1 VYKLSLLL
9 RAGYCAG
16 DLGGGILVVHW
27 SGGENMEPFVL
38 ENGNTPLFRV
48 EPWHKKHTGLTAG
61 FTSRQGGAGKAPY
74 ESLNCAF
81 HVGDNPEDVIS
92 NRRTLAGSLGF
103 RLEDWTCGEQTH
115 GVNIAVVEQKDRGR
129 GSQDRAS
136 AFQET
141 DGLITNEPG
150 VLLTSFYADCVPLY
164 FYDPVRSVAGLAHAG
179 WKGTVAE
186 IAAAMVKK
194 MSEVYGTLPQ
204 DILAAIG
211 PSIGDCC
218 YEVNDH
224 VMNHVHR
231 LEAEWNGQPEE
242 SGSLYRKS
250 AADGDK
256 SMLNLK
262 ELNRRIMIKAGIL
275 PTHIECTT
283 WCTSCNPDLFF
294 SYRKE
299 NGVTG
304 RMTSW
309 IGIKES

>member
-1 VYKLSLLL
+1 
-9 RAGYCAG
+9 
-16 DLGGGILVVHW
+16 
-27 SGGENMEPFVL
+27 MEPFVL
-38 ENGNTPLFRV
+38 ENGSPRLFRLK
-48 EPWHKKHTGLTAG
+48 PWHQEHAVITAG

-81 HVGDNPEDVIS
+81 HVGDDPQDVIS
-92 NRRTLAGSLGF
+92 NRRTLAESLGF
-103 RLEDWTCGEQTH
+103 QLKDWTCGEQTH
-115 GVNIAVVEQKDRGR
+115 GVNIAVVDHKDRGR
-129 GSQDRAS
+129 GSRDRTS
-136 AFQET
+136 AFSDT
-141 DGLITNEPG
+141 DGLITNVPG
-150 VLLTSFYADCVPLY
+150 VMLTSFYADCVPLY
-164 FYDPVRSVAGLAHAG
+164 FYDPVRAAVGLAHAG

-186 IAAAMVKK
+186 IAAVMVRK
-194 MSEVYGTLPQ
+194 MSEAYGSCAE
-204 DILAAIG
+204 DILASIG

-218 YEVNDH
+218 YEVNDQ
-224 VMNHVHR
+224 VMKHVHL
-231 LEAEWNGQPEE
+231 LEDSSGGKAPF
-242 SGSLYRKS
+242 SGSVYRQS
-250 AADGDK
+250 GANGDK

-262 ELNRRIMIKAGIL
+262 ELNQRIMIKAGIL

>member
-1 VYKLSLLL
+1 
-9 RAGYCAG
+9 
-16 DLGGGILVVHW
+16 
-27 SGGENMEPFVL
+27 MEPFVL
-38 ENGNTPLFRV
+38 KGETPPLFRL
-48 EPWHKKHTGLTAG
+48 EPWNVNHTGITAG

-81 HVGDNPEDVIS
+81 HVGDNPKDVIS
-92 NRRTLAGSLGF
+92 NRRILARKLGF
-103 RLEDWTCGEQTH
+103 QLEDWTCGEQTH
-115 GVNIAVVEQKDRGR
+115 GVNIAVVDYKDRGL
-129 GSQDRAS
+129 GSEDRTS
-136 AFQET
+136 AFAET
-141 DGLITNEPG
+141 DGLITNVPG

-164 FYDPVRSVAGLAHAG
+164 FYDPVRSAVGLAHAG

-186 IAAAMVKK
+186 IAAAMVIK
-194 MSEVYGTLPQ
+194 MSDEYGSRPH

-211 PSIGDCC
+211 PSIGECC

-224 VMNHVHR
+224 VMNQVHP
-231 LEAEWNGQPEE
+231 LEEHFVTETGLSQ
-242 SGSLYRKS
+242 SLYRKS
-250 AADGDK
+250 EANGDK

>member
-1 VYKLSLLL
+1 
-9 RAGYCAG
+9 
-16 DLGGGILVVHW
+16 
-27 SGGENMEPFVL
+27 MEPFIL
-38 ENGNTPLFRV
+38 EGESPPLFRLK
-48 EPWHKKHTGLTAG
+48 PWNLGYPQLTAG
-61 FTSRQGGAGKAPY
+61 FTSRQGGIGKVPY

-81 HVGDNPEDVIS
+81 HVGDEPQDVIC
-92 NRRTLAGSLGF
+92 NRITLAESLGF
-103 RLEDWTCGEQTH
+103 KLSDWTCGEQTH
-115 GVNIAVVEQKDRGR
+115 GVNIARIDQKDRGR
-129 GSQDRAS
+129 GSQNRDT
-136 AFQET
+136 AFLDT
-141 DGLITNEPG
+141 DGLITDVPG

-164 FYDPVRSVAGLAHAG
+164 FYDPIRSVVGLAHAG

-186 IAAAMVKK
+186 IAAFMVRK
-194 MSEVYGTLPQ
+194 MCDEYGSRTE

-218 YEVNDH
+218 YEVNDQ
-224 VMNHVHR
+224 VMKHVHL
-231 LEAEWNGQPEE
+231 LENSFVGGAPFAESVYRQPD
-242 SGSLYRKS
+242 
-250 AADGDK
+250 ANVDK

-262 ELNRRIMIKAGIL
+262 ELNLRIMIKAGIL
-275 PTHIECTT
+275 PTHIECTS

>member
-1 VYKLSLLL
+1 
-9 RAGYCAG
+9 
-16 DLGGGILVVHW
+16 
-27 SGGENMEPFVL
+27 MEPFVL
-38 ENGNTPLFRV
+38 EDGLPRLFRLKL
-48 EPWHKKHTGLTAG
+48 WHQEHAAITAG
-61 FTSRQGGAGKAPY
+61 FTSRQGGVGKAPY

-81 HVGDNPEDVIS
+81 HVGDDPQDVIS
-92 NRRTLAGSLGF
+92 NRRTLAESLSF
-103 RLEDWTCGEQTH
+103 QLEDWTCGEQTH
-115 GVNIAVVEQKDRGR
+115 GVNIAVVDLKDRGR
-129 GSQDRAS
+129 GSRDRTS
-136 AFQET
+136 AFSDT
-141 DGLITNEPG
+141 DGLITNVPG

-164 FYDPVRSVAGLAHAG
+164 FYDPVRSAVGLAHAG

-186 IAAAMVKK
+186 IAAAMVSK
-194 MSEVYGTLPQ
+194 MSEVYGSCAE
-204 DILAAIG
+204 DVLAAIG

-218 YEVNDH
+218 YEVNDQ
-224 VMNHVHR
+224 VMKHVH
-231 LEAEWNGQPEE
+231 LLEE
-242 SGSLYRKS
+242 SSEGVTPFSESVYRQS
-250 AADGDK
+250 EANGDK

-262 ELNRRIMIKAGIL
+262 ELNQRIMIKAGIL